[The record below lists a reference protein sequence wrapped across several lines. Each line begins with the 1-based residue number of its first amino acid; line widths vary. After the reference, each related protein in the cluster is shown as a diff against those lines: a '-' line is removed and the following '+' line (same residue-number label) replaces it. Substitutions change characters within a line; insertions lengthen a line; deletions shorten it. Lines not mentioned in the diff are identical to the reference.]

1 MKSSKSILNCGINL
15 EFECEQKWESM
26 NPVIEN
32 NHELFEGSL
41 ERKKC
46 TVCNKTVH
54 LIKSVKALRNGANL
68 RYCMLVDPNSE
79 IVEMGLL
86 KKLPKDVDYE
96 RIEFTHHTLGVFKI
110 RNPKIPVK
118 KNEN

>member
-1 MKSSKSILNCGINL
+1 
-15 EFECEQKWESM
+15 
-26 NPVIEN
+26 
-32 NHELFEGSL
+32 
-41 ERKKC
+41 
-46 TVCNKTVH
+46 
-54 LIKSVKALRNGANL
+54 
-68 RYCMLVDPNSE
+68 MLVDPNSE

-96 RIEFTHHTLGVFKI
+96 RIEFTHRTLGVFKI